1 MISLAKPL
9 DQARFQITPFASG
22 LSFPTSMLELADGS
36 ILVAI
41 NNGSSLFSSTS
52 AQLQRLADND
62 GNGIADGAAT
72 TLAANLPGLVTSIRR
87 LDDIIV
93 ALSTKAG
100 QEAITLLRTGASAN
114 SPIST
119 IGSLRFSFP
128 AGFEHTT
135 YAIALRRSPF
145 DHQGLEV
152 FFNLGA
158 KSNSLGTTE
167 RVGLQGDNANISLD
181 PVLLEADSI
190 HRIRLTPSTNGN
202 SFTATVDLIAR
213 GLRNAAGMIFS
224 PDGDLYLQDNGI
236 DGNPREVSLSADELN
251 RIRSQDIGQI
261 IPNFGFPGVYTD
273 YITGA
278 IVSSDSKTTEP
289 IISFTPLDGRRS
301 EGLTELALAPPG
313 FGDSFKTGVFASFI
327 GMVGRGGI
335 NNHENPIVFADPS
348 TGQYYHFIPNQQ
360 LGNPYGLASTS
371 NSLYISDISSTGN
384 LAANT
389 KGVIYRI
396 STSEPPPPADNPT
409 INLSVSPELARED
422 DGANLIFT
430 FKRIGNTAGQL
441 EVKYTVGGTAS
452 VQTDYSGI
460 GDTSATRTVLFE
472 EGSDTAVLAINP
484 VADADFE
491 SDETVILTLIA
502 SPNYNIGATS
512 SVKGT
517 IQNDDR
523 KTGTVTAITDNV
535 GTIQGPIAEGAF
547 SNDTTPTLSGS
558 LSAALAAGESLSIFR
573 NGSLAGYARVSG
585 TSWSFT
591 PSSAIAASGLQSFSA
606 AVVDRAGNVGALSP
620 SRSFVLD
627 TSAPTQAV
635 SISAV
640 IDDTDPQPGSVA
652 AGGHTNDTT
661 PTLSGLLSAPLAAGE
676 SLWIYNGSSFLS
688 EAVVASGAL
697 SWTATPNLSQNGS
710 YALNARVVD
719 AAGNLGRAS
728 ANRSLILDTIAP
740 QQSATITAITD
751 NVGTIQGPIDEGAFS
766 NDSTP
771 TLSGSLSAPL
781 ASGERLSIFRN
792 GSLAG
797 YARVSGTSWSFTPS
811 SAIAASGLQSFSA
824 AVVDSAGNV
833 GASSP
838 ARSFLLDSN
847 AETTWSYDWGSAS
860 PLGTTP
866 GILLARVSL
875 PSPRSG
881 EPNLK
886 LTALRVDLTTPG
898 LRLTATGPS
907 ADWQANTRETVTSTT
922 RGFVSTSRQEGTPVV
937 AAINTAFFTLTNG
950 SQAVPTNLKGLAVRD
965 GVLVSPAENGFSA
978 LLVDPITGARIEQ
991 ISSTSVVDPTS
1002 LQLAVSG
1009 GQFAEGVVLRDGI
1022 PSGDSLTQNARSAL
1036 GLSQDRRY
1044 LTMLTVDR
1052 ELRDLTPSY
1061 YGATLR
1067 DVGTILAGMGS
1078 HTGMNLDGGGSTQM
1092 AWWNPTSGSSELLN
1106 APLGGVERFVGSNL
1120 GVTYQPIGAV

>member
-41 NNGSSLFSSTS
+41 NNGSSLFSSSS

-93 ALSTKAG
+93 ALSAKAG

-128 AGFEHTT
+128 AGFEQTT

-158 KSNSLGTTE
+158 KSNSLSTTE

-202 SFTATVDLIAR
+202 SLTATVDLIAR

-224 PDGDLYLQDNGI
+224 PDGNLYLQDNGI

-278 IVSSDSKTTEP
+278 IISSDPKTTEP

-335 NNHENPIVFADPS
+335 NNHENPIIFADPS
-348 TGQYYHFIPNQQ
+348 TGEYYHFIPNQQ
-360 LGNPYGLASTS
+360 LGNPYGLATTS

-491 SDETVILTLIA
+491 PDETVILTLIV

-523 KTGTVTAITDNV
+523 QTGAVTAITDNV
-535 GTIQGPIAEGAF
+535 GTIQGAIAEGAF
-547 SNDTTPTLSGS
+547 SNDSTPTLSGS
-558 LSAALAAGESLSIFR
+558 LSASLASGERLSIYR
-573 NGSLAGYARVSG
+573 NGSLAGYAQVSG

-606 AVVDRAGNVGALSP
+606 AVVDG
-620 SRSFVLD
+620 
-627 TSAPTQAV
+627 
-635 SISAV
+635 
-640 IDDTDPQPGSVA
+640 
-652 AGGHTNDTT
+652 
-661 PTLSGLLSAPLAAGE
+661 
-676 SLWIYNGSSFLS
+676 
-688 EAVVASGAL
+688 
-697 SWTATPNLSQNGS
+697 
-710 YALNARVVD
+710 
-719 AAGNLGRAS
+719 
-728 ANRSLILDTIAP
+728 
-740 QQSATITAITD
+740 
-751 NVGTIQGPIDEGAFS
+751 
-766 NDSTP
+766 
-771 TLSGSLSAPL
+771 
-781 ASGERLSIFRN
+781 
-792 GSLAG
+792 
-797 YARVSGTSWSFTPS
+797 
-811 SAIAASGLQSFSA
+811 
-824 AVVDSAGNV
+824 AGNV
-833 GASSP
+833 GASSA
-838 ARSFLLDSN
+838 ARSFSFN
-847 AETTWSYDWGSAS
+847 PSAENTWSYNWASAS

-866 GILLARVSL
+866 GLLLARVSL

-965 GVLVSPAENGFSA
+965 SLLVSPAENGFSA

-991 ISSTSVVDPTS
+991 ISSISGVDPTS

-1022 PSGDSLTQNARSAL
+1022 PSGDSLTQNAHSAL

>member
-41 NNGSSLFSSTS
+41 NNGSSLFSSSS

-62 GNGIADGAAT
+62 GNGIADEAAT

-93 ALSTKAG
+93 ALSAKAG

-158 KSNSLGTTE
+158 KSNSLSTTE
-167 RVGLQGDNANISLD
+167 RVGLQGDNTNISLD

-278 IVSSDSKTTEP
+278 IISSDPKTTEP

-335 NNHENPIVFADPS
+335 NNHENPIIFADPS
-348 TGQYYHFIPNQQ
+348 TGEYYHFIPNQQ
-360 LGNPYGLASTS
+360 LGNPYGLATTS

-389 KGVIYRI
+389 KGVIYLI

-430 FKRIGNTAGQL
+430 FKRIGNIAGQL

-491 SDETVILTLIA
+491 PDETVILTLIA

-535 GTIQGPIAEGAF
+535 G
-547 SNDTTPTLSGS
+547 S
-558 LSAALAAGESLSIFR
+558 
-573 NGSLAGYARVSG
+573 
-585 TSWSFT
+585 
-591 PSSAIAASGLQSFSA
+591 
-606 AVVDRAGNVGALSP
+606 
-620 SRSFVLD
+620 
-627 TSAPTQAV
+627 
-635 SISAV
+635 
-640 IDDTDPQPGSVA
+640 
-652 AGGHTNDTT
+652 
-661 PTLSGLLSAPLAAGE
+661 
-676 SLWIYNGSSFLS
+676 
-688 EAVVASGAL
+688 
-697 SWTATPNLSQNGS
+697 
-710 YALNARVVD
+710 
-719 AAGNLGRAS
+719 
-728 ANRSLILDTIAP
+728 
-740 QQSATITAITD
+740 
-751 NVGTIQGPIDEGAFS
+751 IQGPIDEGAFS

-797 YARVSGTSWSFTPS
+797 SARVSGTSWSFTPTT
-811 SAIAASGLQSFSA
+811 AITASGLQSFSA

-833 GASSP
+833 GARSP

-847 AETTWSYDWGSAS
+847 AETTWTYNWASAS

-875 PSPRSG
+875 QSPRSG

-886 LTALRVDLTTPG
+886 LTALRVDLTMPG

-922 RGFVSTSRQEGTPVV
+922 RGFVSTSHQEGTPVV

-965 GVLVSPAENGFSA
+965 GVLVSPAENGFTA

-991 ISSTSVVDPTS
+991 ISSTSVIDPTS

-1052 ELRDLTPSY
+1052 ELRDFTPSY
-1061 YGATLR
+1061 YGATMR

-1078 HTGMNLDGGGSTQM
+1078 NNGMNLDGGGSTQM
-1092 AWWNPTSGSSELLN
+1092 AWWNPSSGSSELLN
-1106 APLGGVERFVGSNL
+1106 APLGGMERFVGSNL